1 MHYLLPPEIQL
12 DIFKYL
18 NFNQLLSFQQTNIYF
33 KNFIGKYEKDLAR
46 MCLYE
51 IEIVNIAENNTNKY
65 KLFKPETKVYGF
77 QLGKLLE
84 KKWMCVIDESIPVFL
99 STADTNINIV
109 GYLNDEYIY
118 LQFTNHPKNVEE
130 MKIVRYL
137 LEQLFNCCF
146 NYFYLSHIIFNP
158 QIIGLLFEEDK
169 TNLPRQIYS
178 QYCCLFINNELLSKS
193 PFNYILSNKIDINI
207 VDSELEQEEI
217 DILFNMLINEGNRF
231 LSADFMIFQNLAKL
245 INFII
250 QYLET
255 SKDVAT
261 MVKQIRFIWQVNI
274 PSEGAKD
281 IKIKIENNIK
291 YTTYQITNKYNPEMK
306 FSIYI
311 KEKNEMLLDAEINRL
326 PN

>member
-1 MHYLLPPEIQL
+1 
-12 DIFKYL
+12 
-18 NFNQLLSFQQTNIYF
+18 
-33 KNFIGKYEKDLAR
+33 
-46 MCLYE
+46 
-51 IEIVNIAENNTNKY
+51 
-65 KLFKPETKVYGF
+65 
-77 QLGKLLE
+77 
-84 KKWMCVIDESIPVFL
+84 
-99 STADTNINIV
+99 
-109 GYLNDEYIY
+109 
-118 LQFTNHPKNVEE
+118 

-250 QYLET
+250 QVL
-255 SKDVAT
+255 
-261 MVKQIRFIWQVNI
+261 VNLVFLLLPPF
-274 PSEGAKD
+274 PSPSWFNMYILTE
-281 IKIKIENNIK
+281 
-291 YTTYQITNKYNPEMK
+291 K
-306 FSIYI
+306 FSP
-311 KEKNEMLLDAEINRL
+311 A
-326 PN
+326 

>member
-1 MHYLLPPEIQL
+1 
-12 DIFKYL
+12 
-18 NFNQLLSFQQTNIYF
+18 
-33 KNFIGKYEKDLAR
+33 
-46 MCLYE
+46 
-51 IEIVNIAENNTNKY
+51 
-65 KLFKPETKVYGF
+65 
-77 QLGKLLE
+77 
-84 KKWMCVIDESIPVFL
+84 
-99 STADTNINIV
+99 
-109 GYLNDEYIY
+109 
-118 LQFTNHPKNVEE
+118 

-158 QIIGLLFEEDK
+158 KIIELLFEEDK
-169 TNLPRQIYS
+169 QIYS

-261 MVKQIRFIWQVNI
+261 MVKQIRFICSYGQVNI

-281 IKIKIENNIK
+281 IKIKIENNINI
-291 YTTYQITNKYNPEMK
+291 QH
-306 FSIYI
+306 I
-311 KEKNEMLLDAEINRL
+311 KLPINTIQK
-326 PN
+326 